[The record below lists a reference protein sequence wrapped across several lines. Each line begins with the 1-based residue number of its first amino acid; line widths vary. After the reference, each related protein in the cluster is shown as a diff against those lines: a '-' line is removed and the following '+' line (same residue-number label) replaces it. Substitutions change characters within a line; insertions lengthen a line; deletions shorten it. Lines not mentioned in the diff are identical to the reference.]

1 MTKRSQRTRSRL
13 TSRSTRTAVRS
24 PSSPYPTRSGSWK
37 RSTRRA
43 WVRSTRRS
51 CARSTRGKSRLW
63 SVHGKDGELIRWLRL
78 ESRRRKSNSFRH
90 RMAFLRD
97 RRYSEPGGPEPPKP
111 GARLYGGEGR
121 PDHNDYWMRD
131 EFPFDVLPAMSDLG
145 IAGTPYEGYGCL
157 GKGTLMDGLVTTEPS
172 CPRVSRRKRSPD
184 RLTWAA
190 SWPTPRRCTRTRA
203 RARSTRFSWGAP

>member
-111 GARLYGGEGR
+111 GARLYGGENR
-121 PDHNDYWMRD
+121 PDHQRLLDERRVPIRRSPRD
-131 EFPFDVLPAMSDLG
+131 ERPRHRRHTLRGLRLPRERHTGLFG
-145 IAGTPYEGYGCL
+145 RE
-157 GKGTLMDGLVTTEPS
+157 DGEQDGVA
-172 CPRVSRRKRSPD
+172 CGAKRPHH
-184 RLTWAA
+184 
-190 SWPTPRRCTRTRA
+190 A
-203 RARSTRFSWGAP
+203 R